1 LPLAFFAHASSG
13 PHAAVQ
19 YFDLVAP
26 NLKGRLPGKAP
37 AGRAVRST
45 AKAAAQLR
53 RSFADWH
60 NAACV
65 HMRLHVDG
73 FARRQGAARRSRHG
87 RRPGNGK
94 RMLGVCAAFRIE
106 SGG

>member
-37 AGRAVRST
+37 AGRSVRST

-73 FARRQGAARRSRHG
+73 FARRSRHS
-87 RRPGNGK
+87 RRPGNDK
-94 RMLGVCAAFRIE
+94 RMLGVCAVFRIE